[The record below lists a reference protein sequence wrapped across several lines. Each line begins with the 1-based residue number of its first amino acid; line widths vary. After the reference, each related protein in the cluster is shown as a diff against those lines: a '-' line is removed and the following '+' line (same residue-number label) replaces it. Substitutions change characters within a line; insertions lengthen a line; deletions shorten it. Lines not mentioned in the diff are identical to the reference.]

1 LDINLAGRFNG
12 LKIEKNKLRVRMYG
26 AMTALAFVDESRR
39 YPEMKP
45 TSCTD
50 VVAVK

>member
-12 LKIEKNKLRVRMYG
+12 LKIEKSKLRVRMYG
-26 AMTALAFVDESRR
+26 AMTALAFD
-39 YPEMKP
+39 PEMKP

-50 VVAVK
+50 VLAVK